1 MNYTCFHLPIFQSS
15 SSFLRGAILHIIYIN
30 IYISI
35 SYNIYKDCDTS
46 FFNWKTGRLEDF
58 YSLTLSSKAK
68 IVNQSLSLFY
78 SGESINCS

>member
-35 SYNIYKDCDTS
+35 SYIIYIRIAIPL
-46 FFNWKTGRLEDF
+46 FLIGRLEDW
-58 YSLTLSSKAK
+58 K
-68 IVNQSLSLFY
+68 I
-78 SGESINCS
+78 SIHSHSPPRQR